1 MTKKIYTTS
10 GGPLGVFKK
19 FFIVESTIE
28 WSFLRLESEWPS
40 L

>member
-19 FFIVESTIE
+19 FFSSGVHHSMV
-28 WSFLRLESEWPS
+28 LSEA
-40 L
+40 

>member
-19 FFIVESTIE
+19 FFTVSGVHH
-28 WSFLRLESEWPS
+28 SMVLSEA
-40 L
+40 